1 MPLTVIAFIVL
12 ISLIALP
19 FAAFAIKRDH
29 EYKLEREKI
38 RAESRGSSLGTSE
51 LRGLIQEAMHDALA
65 PVEERLDLI
74 EMNTRRLPEHDAE
87 SKQVEAIHPDKQ
99 TEN

>member
-29 EYKLEREKI
+29 EFKLEREKI

-51 LRGLIQEAMHDALA
+51 LRGLIQEAMHEAIA
-65 PVEERLDLI
+65 PLEERLDLM
-74 EMNTRRLPEHDAE
+74 EMHMRQLPEHDGE
-87 SKQVEAIHPDKQ
+87 SKQVEATSPDEPTQ
-99 TEN
+99 D